1 MKALFGLGITA
12 LVIFAAFPAMA
23 ERPCRPSLSNMY
35 HCPEPSSPTIKEK
48 KAIERTG
55 RACVPSLSNLWTCP
69 DATEPG
75 RGAARTSKPNVG
87 ERERPSTRTV
97 PPGGASG
104 ANQYTTEARARTH
117 CPGDTVVWANTRS
130 HIYHFRG
137 TSYYG
142 NTVSGAYMCEQ
153 DALAEG
159 IRAAM
164 NETHP

>member
-1 MKALFGLGITA
+1 MKSLLGLGITA
-12 LVIFAAFPAMA
+12 LVIFAAFPAPGA
-23 ERPCRPSLSNMY
+23 ERACRPSLSNMY
-35 HCPEPSSPTIKEK
+35 HCPEPSSPTTKEK
-48 KAIERTG
+48 KTTTSG
-55 RACVPSLSNLWTCP
+55 RPCVPSLSNLWTCP
-69 DATEPG
+69 ESTEPG
-75 RGAARTSKPNVG
+75 RRAARTPKPNVG
-87 ERERPSTRTV
+87 TTSTRTV
-97 PPGGASG
+97 PPGGVSG

-142 NTVSGAYMCEQ
+142 NTISGAYMCEQ

-159 IRAAM
+159 IRAAI

>member
-1 MKALFGLGITA
+1 MKSLLGFGITA
-12 LVIFAAFPAMA
+12 LVIFAAFPAPGA
-23 ERPCRPSLSNMY
+23 ERACRPSLSNMY
-35 HCPEPSSPTIKEK
+35 HCPDSSTPTTKEK
-48 KAIERTG
+48 QTTTSG
-55 RACVPSLSNLWTCP
+55 RPCVPSLSNLWTCP
-69 DATEPG
+69 EPG
-75 RGAARTSKPNVG
+75 RKAARSKPNVAI
-87 ERERPSTRTV
+87 PSTKTV
-97 PPGGASG
+97 PPGSASG
-104 ANQYTTEARARTH
+104 ENQYTSEARARAH

-142 NTVSGAYMCEQ
+142 NTASGAYMCEQ